1 MKPISVVVADS
12 SPFVCRLLKS
22 YLESAPD
29 IRVIGAAHKGH
40 QLVEMVKTE
49 RPDVV
54 TLGLEMPDMNGL
66 EALKATQQIRFT
78 PAIIISGTN
87 MHAAAMTL
95 EAMNHGAVDFVFKFT
110 PGTTVD
116 PEYLRREIINK
127 VRLASHLS
135 PPVTGI
141 EIQALEN
148 NIKPGTTTKLNK
160 LLTGLSATSTSAVDI
175 GVGRRTP
182 TPALP
187 PDTIIVIGAS
197 TGGPVALQQLL
208 SHLPEDFSGS
218 VLVIQHLPA
227 TFTAVLA
234 EQLQRQ
240 LPLHVK
246 EAEAGDGLQ
255 RATVLIAPGGMNLQL
270 SPYGCVRLR
279 EAVKDEGDLP
289 SINLTMKSV
298 AAVYGRKVRGVLLT
312 GMGQDGVEGLAEI
325 RQRGGITFAQSLET
339 CTVKGMPQRAIE
351 AGVVDHV
358 APPQQIAQLLLSGGW
373 NLQPRENL

>member
-29 IRVIGAAHKGH
+29 IRVIGAVHKGH
-40 QLVEMVKTE
+40 QLVEIVETA

-66 EALKATQQIRFT
+66 AVLKATQQIRFT
-78 PAIIISGTN
+78 PAIIISGAN
-87 MHAAAMTL
+87 IHAAAMTL
-95 EAMNHGAVDFVFKFT
+95 EAMNHGAIDFVCKFT
-110 PGTTVD
+110 PGTAVD
-116 PEYLRREIINK
+116 PEYLRQEIINK
-127 VRLASHLS
+127 VRVASHIN
-135 PPVTGI
+135 PPVRGVAI
-141 EIQALEN
+141 PALEN
-148 NIKPGTTTKLNK
+148 SIQPGSNLKKPHS
-160 LLTGLSATSTSAVDI
+160 GLGATSTSAVDFGLGI
-175 GVGRRTP
+175 VQA
-182 TPALP
+182 PALP
-187 PDTIIVIGAS
+187 PDKIIVIGAS

-208 SHLPEDFSGS
+208 SQLPENFSGS
-218 VLVIQHLPA
+218 VLVVQHLPA

-246 EAEAGDGLQ
+246 EAEAGDSLQ

-270 SPYGCVRLR
+270 SAYGCVRLR
-279 EAVKDEGDLP
+279 EAAQHEGELP

-312 GMGQDGVEGLAEI
+312 GMGQDGVAGLTEI
-325 RQRGGITFAQSLET
+325 RQHGGITFAQSLET

-351 AGVVDHV
+351 AGVVDHI
-358 APPQQIAQLLLSGGW
+358 APPQQIAQLLLDV
-373 NLQPRENL
+373 